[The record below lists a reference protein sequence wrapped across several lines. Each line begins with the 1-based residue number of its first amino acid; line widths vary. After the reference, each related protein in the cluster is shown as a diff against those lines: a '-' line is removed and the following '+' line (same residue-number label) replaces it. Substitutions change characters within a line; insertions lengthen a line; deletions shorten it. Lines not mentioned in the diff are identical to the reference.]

1 MQNPNNEKP
10 EGYDQFLE
18 SAGAKYDS
26 MKSEDLVMN
35 DKQKTFKEMTKEIP
49 AYDVNTTH
57 EYKQQEPYI
66 IADVFKNSEFL
77 KPNEIAA
84 VVKMVK
90 DLDISLNEVLEHNMS
105 YTDLVKRWAS
115 VELVKL
121 REEKAVKQ
129 SAEEERQLGF
139 GLLSTMIDEDETQD
153 AGRFE
158 RRTNELVSAMADLE
172 KFELAMGYTTKEELK
187 QEAAIAAARDV
198 VTSAALGQYKMPDFG
213 ESRKPIPMN
222 RAERRAA
229 ARANKK
235 RGH

>member
-1 MQNPNNEKP
+1 MQDP
-10 EGYDQFLE
+10 
-18 SAGAKYDS
+18 
-26 MKSEDLVMN
+26 M
-35 DKQKTFKEMTKEIP
+35 
-49 AYDVNTTH
+49 YDVNTTH
-57 EYKQQEPYI
+57 PLKEQDPAL
-66 IADVFKNSEFL
+66 IAELFKNNDGL

-84 VVKMVK
+84 TIKMVK
-90 DLDISLNEVLEHNMS
+90 DLDISLNEVLEHNLT

-115 VELVKL
+115 VELEKL
-121 REEKAVKQ
+121 RAAKAIQSTVQ
-129 SAEEERQLGF
+129 SAEEDRQLGF

-153 AGRFE
+153 TGRFE

-198 VTSAALGQYKMPDFG
+198 VTSQALGQYKMPDFG

-222 RAERRAA
+222 RAERRAM

-235 RGH
+235 RGR